1 MKSNE
6 LLTDRTTSAGPES
19 VSPSEALWNLID
31 HPFRPI
37 EAVRSLFGL
46 NPDAARFVV
55 ARELLTSDESERL
68 LDACPELVR
77 HMRNGIGATER
88 RSAGAVTGPIS
99 WHSTIAARAA
109 AGFPDDLFVC
119 ARPYRDFDLPENQ
132 LFKHALSE
140 LVDAGRYVSAYADG
154 SFSDERLS
162 VAREQARRA
171 KEYLALRC
179 FDHVKPVHG
188 PGTLRRIA
196 RGKDRVLYQPVVE
209 FIPRS
214 IRPLGPW
221 ALTHLA
227 DRRSALQHKIV
238 LAVLATL
245 RREGIPIRPLVA
257 RNGVLTAG
265 PMEYRNPGA
274 RGLSGAHGIRG
285 GELLLDVPDFAGD
298 EEGARRRLGQRS
310 GTLTPL
316 MVRSITDVDQHTERM
331 TAAVTG

>member
-1 MKSNE
+1 MSSHDLVE
-6 LLTDRTTSAGPES
+6 DRATSARAES

-46 NPDAARFVV
+46 SPDAARFVV
-55 ARELLTSDESERL
+55 ARERLISDESERL
-68 LDACPELVR
+68 LDSCPELVR
-77 HMRNGIGATER
+77 HMSNRVGATER

-132 LFKHALSE
+132 LFKYALAH

-162 VAREQARRA
+162 LAREQARRA
-171 KEYLALRC
+171 KEYLGLRS
-179 FDHVKPVHG
+179 FDLVKPAHD
-188 PGTLRRIA
+188 PATLRKIA
-196 RGKDRVLYQPVVE
+196 RGKNRGLYEPVVD
-209 FIPRS
+209 FLPRS
-214 IRPLGPW
+214 IRPLSPW
-221 ALTHLA
+221 ALTHLG
-227 DRRSALQHKIV
+227 DRRTALQHKIV

-245 RREGIPIRPLVA
+245 MREGIPIKPIVA

-265 PMEYRNPGA
+265 PVEYRNPGA
-274 RGLSGAHGIRG
+274 RGLPGAHGIRVG
-285 GELLLDVPDFAGD
+285 GLLLDVPDFSAD
-298 EEGARRRLGQRS
+298 QEGSLRRLGQRS

-316 MVRSITDVDQHTERM
+316 LVVSIADVDHQADRLL
-331 TAAVTG
+331 TAATG